1 MLMCVATWMPGCQ
14 TWWLHWRAGATI
26 WYLVNP
32 RVLKSGH
39 SFKKGFHC
47 LFAMCRGFGGSS
59 FWPLVSFL
67 FGLGM
72 LISAAYWLLGY
83 LHILH
88 FQTLRLEILHQ
99 ILHYIF
105 TSYSLSLSQGEGQGF
120 GRMPGPEM
128 PSSRGQCENQ
138 NSVVEWL
145 VWKEVACARMYIY
158 IYVFIHICAVRT
170 YVRTYIHVNHER

>member
-1 MLMCVATWMPGCQ
+1 
-14 TWWLHWRAGATI
+14 
-26 WYLVNP
+26 VNP

-72 LISAAYWLLGY
+72 LISAAYWLIGFLV
-83 LHILH
+83 
-88 FQTLRLEILHQ
+88 
-99 ILHYIF
+99 IF
-105 TSYSLSLSQGEGQGF
+105 TSCIFRPYVWRSYIRSYITSLHLSLSLSLKVRVRVSDGCLGQ
-120 GRMPGPEM
+120 RCRLLAA
-128 PSSRGQCENQ
+128 SVRIKIQLLNDWCEKRLH
-138 NSVVEWL
+138 VRV
-145 VWKEVACARMYIY
+145 CIYIY
-158 IYVFIHICAVRT
+158 ICIHSYMRST

>member
-105 TSYSLSLSQGEGQGF
+105 TSYSLSLKVRVRVSDGCLGQ
-120 GRMPGPEM
+120 RCRLLAA
-128 PSSRGQCENQ
+128 SVRIKIQLLNDWCEKRLH
-138 NSVVEWL
+138 VRV
-145 VWKEVACARMYIY
+145 CIY
-158 IYVFIHICAVRT
+158 IYVFIHICVC
-170 YVRTYIHVNHER
+170 TYIHVNHER